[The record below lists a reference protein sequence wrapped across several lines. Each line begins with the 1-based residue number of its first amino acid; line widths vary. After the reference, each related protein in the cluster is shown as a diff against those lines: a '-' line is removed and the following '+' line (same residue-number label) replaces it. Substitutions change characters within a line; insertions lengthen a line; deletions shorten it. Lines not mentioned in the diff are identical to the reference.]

1 MKLAFVLLVAAL
13 IGSAVSYS
21 AMRAPTQLSIDVY
34 PNGIGQP
41 GSEHYTLRCGP
52 VGGTLPHRASACLT
66 LARLSDPFAPTP
78 PGTFCTDLAAG
89 PQEAVVTGRVRGVRV
104 DTRLS
109 VQGGCE
115 INRWRRVASVVPG
128 FPRVLTGNSV
138 RS

>member
-1 MKLAFVLLVAAL
+1 MRVGVVLLLAAL
-13 IGSAVSYS
+13 IGSAVGHP
-21 AMRAPTQLSIDVY
+21 ATAPPTQLSIDVY

-41 GSEHYTLRCGP
+41 GLERYTLRCGP
-52 VGGTLPHRASACLT
+52 VGGTLPHRGLACLT
-66 LARLSDPFAPTP
+66 LARLVDPFAPTP

-89 PQEAVVTGRVRGVRV
+89 PQEAVVRGRVRGARV

-128 FPRVLTGNSV
+128 FAGP
-138 RS
+138 